1 MKKDKAKRI
10 MEEFH
15 TGIYGPH
22 MNGKMLVK
30 KILRIRYYWIMM
42 ETDCLDFVD
51 VTMIANPIPI

>member
-1 MKKDKAKRI
+1 